1 MAIDRTAANLATF
14 CLSVVGAPYW
24 FACYGNVASE
34 ALYNSK
40 RSEPQNKKY
49 YDSWSKSTFTDDY
62 GKRVTDCAGL
72 PKWFLWSDSMEHK
85 APTYKSS
92 EDYGA
97 TGFWNK
103 CTEKGDIKTIPAH
116 KVGILVFKGTGSTKT
131 HVGVVVDDA
140 GTVVEAKG
148 HAYGVIKSNI
158 NSFDCWGKCH
168 LIKYDAA
175 PPVKDQYTV
184 VTQYQPLTVR
194 KDPTSK
200 SEEID
205 KLAKGSKFISTN
217 IVEGENINGCTAWAG
232 VNGGYVSGY
241 YLSPTPKVPDPEPD
255 PEPVPPDPEPT
266 PAPSG
271 HSYTV
276 KVNTYLS
283 LRTGPGTGYDEVGR
297 LFNGAIVTAVEE
309 SGNWIKISGDLWC
322 SKAYLK

>member
-1 MAIDRTAANLATF
+1 MAIDRTSQNLATF
-14 CLSVVGAPYW
+14 CLQVVGAPYW

-116 KVGILVFKGTGSTKT
+116 KVGILVFKGTGPTKT

-158 NSFDCWGKCH
+158 KSFDCWGKCH

-200 SEEID
+200 SEQID
-205 KLAKGSKFISTN
+205 ELAKGSKFISTN

-241 YLSPTPKVPDPEPD
+241 YLSPTPKVPDPEP
-255 PEPVPPDPEPT
+255 EPVPPDPKPT

-283 LRTGPGTGYDEVGR
+283 LRTGPGTNYDEVGQ

-322 SKAYLK
+322 SKAYLN

>member
-14 CLSVVGAPYW
+14 CLQVVGTSYW
-24 FACYGNVASE
+24 MGCYGQRASRS
-34 ALYNSK
+34 LYN
-40 RSEPQNKKY
+40 QKKADYSQY
-49 YDSWSKSTFTDDY
+49 YPPKSWTEASFVKDF
-62 GKRVTDCAGL
+62 GKPVTDCAGL
-72 PKWFLWSDSMEHK
+72 PKWFLFSDNMTNKNPVNYK
-85 APTYKSS
+85 AS
-92 EDYGA
+92 EDFGA
-97 TGFWNK
+97 TTFYNK
-103 CTEKGDIKTIPAH
+103 CTSKGKISSIPAE
-116 KVGILVFKGTGSTKT
+116 KVGILVFKGNDTTKT
-131 HVGVVVDDA
+131 HMGVVVDNK

-148 HAYGVIKSNI
+148 HAYGTVKSTL
-158 NSFDCWGKCH
+158 SGWDYWGKCH

-184 VTQYQPLTVR
+184 ATQYDPLTVR
-194 KDPTSK
+194 KQPTSK
-200 SEEID
+200 SDKID
-205 KLAKGSKFISTN
+205 ELAKGSSFVSTN
-217 IVEGENINGCTAWAG
+217 IVEGEDVKGCKVWVGTA
-232 VNGGYVSGY
+232 GGYVSGY
-241 YLSPTPKVPDPEPD
+241 YLSPTPTLPD

-266 PAPSG
+266 PAPPG